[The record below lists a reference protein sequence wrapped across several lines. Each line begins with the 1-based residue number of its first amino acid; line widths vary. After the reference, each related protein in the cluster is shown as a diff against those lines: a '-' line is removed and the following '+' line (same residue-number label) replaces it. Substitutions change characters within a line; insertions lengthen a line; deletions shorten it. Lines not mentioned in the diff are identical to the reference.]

1 MAISKSRK
9 LSSVDGN
16 ELGYRKPPKHT
27 QWRRGQS
34 GNPKG
39 RKKGS
44 RNFKTE
50 VKELLNSMVSVV
62 RDGKPAKMSAQR
74 AALERL
80 FDKALKGDIRAL
92 TQLIRL
98 AQEQT
103 DAEPSSVERLSA
115 NDQQILEIYKSRV
128 LSGATG
134 MYGTTPAQA
143 PVTDSDRKSTDKP
156 EGQLT

>member
-1 MAISKSRK
+1 MAKSKRQQ
-9 LSSVDGN
+9 LSGVGGN
-16 ELGYRKPPKHT
+16 ELGYRKPPKNT

-50 VKELLNSMVSVV
+50 VKELLNTMVSVV

-80 FDKALKGDIRAL
+80 FDSQPLLSL
-92 TQLIRL
+92 T
-98 AQEQT
+98 
-103 DAEPSSVERLSA
+103 D
-115 NDQQILEIYKSRV
+115 
-128 LSGATG
+128 
-134 MYGTTPAQA
+134 
-143 PVTDSDRKSTDKP
+143 
-156 EGQLT
+156 

>member
-1 MAISKSRK
+1 MAKSKRRK
-9 LSSVDGN
+9 LSGVDSDG
-16 ELGYRKPPKHT
+16 LGYRKPPQHT
-27 QWRRGQS
+27 QWRQGQS

-80 FDKALKGDIRAL
+80 LVKALNGDIRAL
-92 TQLIRL
+92 TQLSRL
-98 AQEQT
+98 AQEQS
-103 DAEPSSVERLSA
+103 DAEPSSAERLSA

-134 MYGTTPAQA
+134 MYGTMPAQA
-143 PVTDSDRKSTDKP
+143 PVTASDRKSTDKP
-156 EGQLT
+156 EDN